1 MSQLFGLGRS
11 TISKCIHD
19 VSCAIIQHIWSV
31 YVRLPS
37 SQEATQSMNRWRMQ
51 TSIPGIVG
59 AIDGTHISIRKPC
72 RNGEAYFNRKSFYS
86 LNVQGTKHCQG
97 FIANVTSYVS
107 EVGVR
112 VLRECYDEGGDRCSL
127 NGNVTKTE
135 CTKARSRRL
144 LTIKLKEP
152 KAPRQSIYKKQMW
165 EKHKLKLRNKC
176 LKQ

>member
-1 MSQLFGLGRS
+1 MVFLY
-11 TISKCIHD
+11 H
-19 VSCAIIQHIWSV
+19 
-31 YVRLPS
+31 
-37 SQEATQSMNRWRMQ
+37 AT
-51 TSIPGIVG
+51 
-59 AIDGTHISIRKPC
+59 
-72 RNGEAYFNRKSFYS
+72 
-86 LNVQGTKHCQG
+86 QGTKPCQG

-112 VLRECYDEGGDRCSL
+112 VLRECYDEGGDRRSL

-144 LTIKLKEP
+144 LTIKPKE
-152 KAPRQSIYKKQMW
+152 PRQSIYKKQMW